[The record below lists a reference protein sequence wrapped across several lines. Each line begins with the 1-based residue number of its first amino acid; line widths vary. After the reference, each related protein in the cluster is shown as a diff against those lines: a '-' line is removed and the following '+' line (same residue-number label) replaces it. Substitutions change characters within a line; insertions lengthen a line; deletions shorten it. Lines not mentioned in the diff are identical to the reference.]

1 MANGKYI
8 SYCRVSTQKQG
19 RSGLGLESQQ
29 KAIADYLSG
38 GSWELIGE
46 YVEVE
51 SGKKND
57 RPKLNA
63 ALKQCSLTGSTLII
77 AKLDRLARNVAFI
90 SRLMESNVEFVAV
103 DFPEA
108 NRLTVHI
115 LAAVA
120 EHEGRMISER
130 IKAAYQAYKARG
142 GKEYN
147 LEHGKKAWGNPDNL
161 TPEHQVKGSG
171 KGNQEKIK
179 KADQF
184 ANDVYPAIQSLQEKD
199 QSLRQIA
206 KLFNEQGILT
216 ARGKT
221 GSWTPT
227 AVRNILNRH
236 YLLAS

>member
-19 RSGLGLESQQ
+19 NSGLGLESQQ
-29 KAIADYLSG
+29 KAIADYINGS
-38 GSWELIGE
+38 SWELIGE

-57 RPKLNA
+57 RPKLNE

-142 GKEYN
+142 GKQYN
-147 LEHGKKAWGNPDNL
+147 IEQGKNGWGNPDNL
-161 TPEHQVKGSG
+161 TSEHQVKGSS
-171 KGNQEKIK
+171 KGNQQKQI
-179 KADQF
+179 KADLF
-184 ANDVYPAIQSLQEKD
+184 ANNIYPMIQSHQEEGL
-199 QSLRQIA
+199 SLRQVA
-206 KLFNEQGILT
+206 KLFNEQGILS

-221 GSWTPT
+221 GSWTAT
-227 AVRNILNRH
+227 TVRNITLRGV
-236 YLLAS
+236 SR